1 MVIIALDED
10 FHNVATLEILVMTMV
25 IMVSEVLVMKFKINT
40 IYLSGVEIN
49 MSMWSTLILMNESF
63 LQDQTQGLL
72 TITLIVVIHII
83 LIGYL
88 QLD

>member
-49 MSMWSTLILMNESF
+49 MSMWSTLTLMKEFF
-63 LQDQTQGLL
+63 LQGQTLGF
-72 TITLIVVIHII
+72 
-83 LIGYL
+83 
-88 QLD
+88 

>member
-49 MSMWSTLILMNESF
+49 MSMWSTLILMNGSF
-63 LQDQTQGLL
+63 LQDQTLGSL
-72 TITLIVVIHII
+72 IIALIVVIHII
-83 LIGYL
+83 LIGYR

>member
-63 LQDQTQGLL
+63 LQDQTQGSLI
-72 TITLIVVIHII
+72 ITLIVVIHII